1 MAPFTGGSLDE
12 ERGDGLRALALR
24 KPPPNAPPKRF
35 SSVYTDVSRAPSKY
49 RIQEGVSINLQQM
62 RFDVVLCHLFMQ
74 TKGSLTLT

>member
-1 MAPFTGGSLDE
+1 MTPFTGGSWTKKGATDSELF
-12 ERGDGLRALALR
+12 AFR
-24 KPPPNAPPKRF
+24 KPPPSAPPKRF

-49 RIQEGVSINLQQM
+49 RIQEGVSIILQQM